1 MLIGRCFLSSVTA
14 KAFTGLDC
22 ILEYHNG
29 CLITNRNCLPF
40 ASTWV
45 HPGYFDGVR
54 VANRFSVLCP
64 YFLSFMLWCPLRF
77 PHKSDV
83 RFVFTSSYLW
93 QGSCLIYVICVC
105 LPIVVYNTYY
115 FVFFGIVCLPLVSCV
130 PNIAIF
136 SGLSILNCPFG
147 FL

>member
-83 RFVFTSSYLW
+83 GFVFTSSYLW
-93 QGSCLIYVICVC
+93 QGSRYLCLFADSGVQHILFCVFWFC
-105 LPIVVYNTYY
+105 LSS
-115 FVFFGIVCLPLVSCV
+115 SCV
-130 PNIAIF
+130 
-136 SGLSILNCPFG
+136 LCTQYCH
-147 FL
+147 FLWIIHS